1 LALAFATPLV
11 VGVVLSVV
19 FFSVLYFGFDFGFV
33 FVIGLCL
40 VALL

>member
-1 LALAFATPLV
+1 LVLAFDTSLV
-11 VGVVLSVV
+11 VGLVLSMV